1 MLARLRLAAVTAAMT
16 ALAAAACTS
25 SGLPSSTTTTV
36 LDRTFNVDDVGL
48 YINCAAPESEPL
60 GTHTIILLHGSGERA
75 HSGIWTKVQP
85 RLAQEVLTCRY
96 DRLGM
101 RESGGLPST
110 GPRSG
115 SDLVATL
122 RELLDVAGI
131 DGPYIVVGH
140 SFGGFTAILFAAE
153 YPADTAGIMLVDSP
167 HEDMMDDVP
176 VAPEN
181 IDKQALKQELETA
194 SDLAGIPLVVLARGK
209 DLTERWERFQSQ
221 LAERSSRSLSL
232 TAEGS
237 GHQIPVEQP
246 KAIVAA
252 YNTLLGL
259 MADAD

>member
-1 MLARLRLAAVTAAMT
+1 M
-16 ALAAAACTS
+16 
-25 SGLPSSTTTTV
+25 
-36 LDRTFNVDDVGL
+36 
-48 YINCAAPESEPL
+48 
-60 GTHTIILLHGSGERA
+60 
-75 HSGIWTKVQP
+75 
-85 RLAQEVLTCRY
+85 
-96 DRLGM
+96 
-101 RESGGLPST
+101 
-110 GPRSG
+110 
-115 SDLVATL
+115 ATL

>member
-1 MLARLRLAAVTAAMT
+1 MGKSA
-16 ALAAAACTS
+16 
-25 SGLPSSTTTTV
+25 
-36 LDRTFNVDDVGL
+36 
-48 YINCAAPESEPL
+48 
-60 GTHTIILLHGSGERA
+60 
-75 HSGIWTKVQP
+75 
-85 RLAQEVLTCRY
+85 
-96 DRLGM
+96 
-101 RESGGLPST
+101 GLPST

-131 DGPYIVVGH
+131 DGPFIVVGH
-140 SFGGFTAILFAAE
+140 SFGGFVAILFAAK
-153 YPADTAGIMLVDSP
+153 YPEDTAGVILVDSP

-194 SDLAGIPLVVLARGK
+194 GDLADIPLVVLSRGK
-209 DLTERWERFQSQ
+209 DLTKRWERFQSQ

-246 KAIVAA
+246 GAIVEA
-252 YNTLLGL
+252 YNSLLGL
-259 MADAD
+259 MAEGRTRDHP